1 MGQPTRPLS
10 DLGSYG
16 RSFADVYDAW
26 YDDIS
31 DVTATVARVHELSN
45 SGRVLELGVGTGRI
59 ALPLVSAGL
68 EVVGIDAS
76 SEMLDALRTKDTA
89 HRVHAVFGDMADLPF
104 APTFSL
110 VLVAFNTLFNLAGHD
125 RIETC
130 FAEVARVLLPDGAFV
145 VEAFVPPLPGEAPDD
160 GVSVREIRDDAVV
173 LTAATRTHHDHLI
186 TGSHIEIGPAGVRLR
201 PWRLCYATPG
211 ELDAFATLAGLEL
224 ATRHGGWHAEP
235 YDHDS
240 TTHVCVYRK
249 GS

>member
-31 DVTATVARVHELSN
+31 DVAATVAHVHELSKR
-45 SGRVLELGVGTGRI
+45 GRVLELGVGTGRI

-76 SEMLDALRTKDTA
+76 EEMLDALRTKDA
-89 HRVHAVFGDMADLPF
+89 AKRVHAVLGDMADLPF
-104 APTFSL
+104 ASTFSL

-130 FAEVARVLLPDGAFV
+130 FAEVARVLLPDGVFI
-145 VEAFVPPLPGEAPDD
+145 VEAFVPPLPGEARDD
-160 GVSVREIRDDAVV
+160 CVSVREIRDDLVV
-173 LTAATRTHHDHLI
+173 LTAATRTHHDHSI

-201 PWRLCYATPG
+201 PWRLCYATPA
-211 ELDAFATLAGLEL
+211 ELDVFATNAGLEL
-224 ATRHGGWHAEP
+224 ATRHGGWHAER
-235 YDHDS
+235 YDHES
-240 TTHVCVYRK
+240 TTHVSVYRK
-249 GS
+249 L